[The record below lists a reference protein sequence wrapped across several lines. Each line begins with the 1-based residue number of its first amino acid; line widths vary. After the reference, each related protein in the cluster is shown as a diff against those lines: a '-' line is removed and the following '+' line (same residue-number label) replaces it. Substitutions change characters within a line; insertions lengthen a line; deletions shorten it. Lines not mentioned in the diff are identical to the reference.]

1 MENRAPVK
9 SFLQELIKPIV
20 VDAVNEA
27 IPKVVRTEPKE
38 YLSVE
43 EVEEEYHISSST
55 VYRRFDSGDL
65 TKVKN
70 GKRTLVKRVEIE
82 KALKEGTLVAIDER
96 GCRRGRKSK

>member
-1 MENRAPVK
+1 MENLAPVK

-43 EVEEEYHISSST
+43 EVEASA
-55 VYRRFDSGDL
+55 RRWRLL
-65 TKVKN
+65 TCN
-70 GKRTLVKRVEIE
+70 
-82 KALKEGTLVAIDER
+82 LKTMSMV
-96 GCRRGRKSK
+96 